1 MMRIA
6 RFILLLL
13 TALVL
18 HSPGAFAQAS
28 GPATGTETA
37 QPSPAEG
44 QGQTGLF
51 AQPGSIGESLKSW
64 LNQFESFRTGLIGGA
79 TTLSRSL
86 TSEADK
92 IAFGLA
98 VVTLTL
104 AGIRFAATSDP
115 VSAWTEVFETLLMLG
130 IFASLYT
137 GYDKFGPGIYEYFQK
152 LADKVAGTQAMTP
165 AMTLASVGAGF
176 IDSYLES
183 MKAASGISD
192 VLKILFAGILLV
204 AAFVLCAIASMLYTF
219 FIALGEIA
227 AAIGIVIG
235 PIAVALG
242 FSDYSRRYF
251 TSWLDFMIGASMYSV
266 VAAIMARLVSSALV
280 STLSEQQSV
289 GTATLSGAAYAMSVA
304 LFMILVAFELPK
316 IAGAIFGSGGGIS
329 GGGVM
334 RVGLKAA
341 GGIGKFLAKSK

>member
-1 MMRIA
+1 MQIA
-6 RFILLLL
+6 RFFVLLL
-13 TALVL
+13 TALLL
-18 HSPGAFAQAS
+18 HSPPGFAQAS
-28 GPATGTETA
+28 APEAGTDTA
-37 QPSPAEG
+37 Q
-44 QGQTGLF
+44 QTASNNGGKPGLF

-64 LNQFESFRTGLIGGA
+64 LSQFESFRTGLIGGA

-86 TSEADK
+86 TPDADK

-98 VVTLTL
+98 VITLTL
-104 AGIRFAATSDP
+104 AGIRFAATSQP
-115 VSAWTEVFETLLMLG
+115 VAAWTEVFETLLMLG

-137 GYDKFGPGIYEYFQK
+137 GYDKFGPGIYEYFQH
-152 LADKVAGTQAMTP
+152 LADKIAGTQSMSP

-183 MKAASGISD
+183 IRAARGISD
-192 VLKILFAGILLV
+192 VLMLAFAGLLLL
-204 AAFVLCAIASMLYTF
+204 AAFAFCAVASLLYTF
-219 FIALGEIA
+219 FISLGEIA

-251 TSWLDFMIGASMYSV
+251 SSWLDFMIGASMYSV
-266 VAAIMARLVSSALV
+266 VAAVMARLVSSALV
-280 STLSEQQSV
+280 STLTDQKSA

-316 IAGAIFGSGGGIS
+316 LAGAIFGSGGGIS
-329 GGGVM
+329 GGGAM
-334 RVGLKAA
+334 RIGLKAA